1 MRHVTLDFETTG
13 LYPER
18 GDRIVEIG
26 AVEITGRRVGEAF
39 HTLVNPER
47 PIPEEVVRIH
57 GITDEKVKDAPRFA
71 EVVDQLLAFLDGATL
86 VIHNASFDLK
96 FLHAELARAGRP
108 FPEDAPVVD
117 TLSYARKKHPGERN
131 SLDALCDRYGIDRSA
146 RTLHGA
152 LLDARLLAEVFL
164 AMTGGSQLAL
174 ISDVRTVPARN
185 FVRLPAAHARVQEQ
199 VETATQMQRKI
210 IEPDAEELKAH
221 EAMLAFIEEF
231 SGKPALWRAW
241 ETADVA

>member
-1 MRHVTLDFETTG
+1 MRYVTLDFETTG

-26 AVEITGRRVGEAF
+26 AVEIVGRKPGESF
-39 HTLVNPER
+39 HRLVNPER

-71 EVVDQLLAFLDGATL
+71 EVVDELLAFLDGAAI

-96 FLHAELARAGRP
+96 FLQAELARVERP
-108 FPEDAPVVD
+108 FPADAPVVD
-117 TLSYARKKHPGERN
+117 TLDHARRRHPGERN
-131 SLDALCDRYGIDRSA
+131 SLDALCDRYGIDRSE

-164 AMTGGSQLAL
+164 AMTGGNQLTL
-174 ISDVRTVPARN
+174 ISEVRTVPARN
-185 FVRLPAAHARVQEQ
+185 FVRMPSSSARVQEQ
-199 VETATQMQRKI
+199 VETATQMQRRI
-210 IEPDAEELKAH
+210 VEPDPEELAAH
-221 EAMLAFIEEF
+221 EAMLDRIEEIAGRPAIWRRREA
-231 SGKPALWRAW
+231 SG
-241 ETADVA
+241 VA